1 MKPWYIV
8 EIREIP
14 HIRRVNCLCDIRYC
28 LHASLFVQGRLQ
40 PFKILSTKLSKCRSV
55 VSKRQGGVIMPLIF
69 LQGSFSYWLLPLFGF
84 ERRLFQAYED
94 SESLSVQQLN
104 VYADEE
110 ICILCPMYITLAHL
124 CPLLH
129 CH

>member
-1 MKPWYIV
+1 MQECRV
-8 EIREIP
+8 EAA
-14 HIRRVNCLCDIRYC
+14 RRRYYAVNLSARQFQ
-28 LHASLFVQGRLQ
+28 LLAAASLWLRAKIILQ
-40 PFKILSTKLSKCRSV
+40 D
-55 VSKRQGGVIMPLIF
+55 
-69 LQGSFSYWLLPLFGF
+69 
-84 ERRLFQAYED
+84 YED

>member
-1 MKPWYIV
+1 MQECRV
-8 EIREIP
+8 EAARRR
-14 HIRRVNCLCDIRYC
+14 HYAVDLSARQFQLLAAASLWHRVNLI
-28 LHASLFVQGRLQ
+28 LQ
-40 PFKILSTKLSKCRSV
+40 D
-55 VSKRQGGVIMPLIF
+55 
-69 LQGSFSYWLLPLFGF
+69 
-84 ERRLFQAYED
+84 YED

-110 ICILCPMYITLAHL
+110 ICILCPMYITLAHI